1 MTQLRHDSP
10 VVYALYKGGFFSIL
24 GGLSMVMDSQEGE
37 MTVGKKIGSKSSI
50 ILKILAFLSF

>member
-10 VVYALYKGGFFSIL
+10 AVYALYKGGFFSIL

-37 MTVGKKIGSKSSI
+37 MTPEKKIGSKSSI
-50 ILKILAFLSF
+50 VLKI

>member
-10 VVYALYKGGFFSIL
+10 VVYALYKEGFFSIL

-37 MTVGKKIGSKSSI
+37 MTLGKKIGSKSSI
-50 ILKILAFLSF
+50 VLKI

>member
-10 VVYALYKGGFFSIL
+10 VVYALYKGVFFSIL

-37 MTVGKKIGSKSSI
+37 MTLGKKIGSKSSI
-50 ILKILAFLSF
+50 ALEI